1 MKKKKGKRILKLSL
15 VFNQR
20 TNFEFY
26 LFTFWRGFGWGGGE
40 GQDLCNCI
48 LAQLCLTYIAIN
60 FPLKMV
66 SILDWLFVPFVK
78 REKISL
84 YFSPIST
91 DVLSDL
97 TVRRNKKGTNV
108 LVPRLS
114 RPSPAAI
121 TCDNQVAT
129 CVILFLKSVLVI
141 SIYALIHVSSGWNA
155 RFDINGGFPST
166 KSECY
171 WNTKRFFFN
180 TREVSVQANLFNL

>member
-1 MKKKKGKRILKLSL
+1 MKKKKGKGILKLSL

-26 LFTFWRGFGWGGGE
+26 LFTFWRGFGGGG
-40 GQDLCNCI
+40 GGGAGFVSLYPGSTLLNVYSDL
-48 LAQLCLTYIAIN
+48 LPTKDGVYT
-60 FPLKMV
+60 
-66 SILDWLFVPFVK
+66 WLIVPFVK
-78 REKISL
+78 REKICL

-114 RPSPAAI
+114 RPCPAAI

-129 CVILFLKSVLVI
+129 YLILFLKSVLVL
-141 SIYALIHVSSGWNA
+141 SIYALIHVSSVWNA

-180 TREVSVQANLFNL
+180 TREVSVQANNNY

>member
-1 MKKKKGKRILKLSL
+1 MKKKKGKRILKL
-15 VFNQR
+15 
-20 TNFEFY
+20 TIK
-26 LFTFWRGFGWGGGE
+26 GWQILNYFLKGLGVGG

-48 LAQLCLTYIAIN
+48 LAQLCLTYIAIY
-60 FPLKMV
+60 FPPKKV

-78 REKISL
+78 REKICL

-129 CVILFLKSVLVI
+129 YVILFLKSVLLL
-141 SIYALIHVSSGWNA
+141 Y
-155 RFDINGGFPST
+155 INPFV
-166 KSECY
+166 
-171 WNTKRFFFN
+171 KRLKRPVWYKWWLPFN
-180 TREVSVQANLFNL
+180 KLGMLLKHKAVFL